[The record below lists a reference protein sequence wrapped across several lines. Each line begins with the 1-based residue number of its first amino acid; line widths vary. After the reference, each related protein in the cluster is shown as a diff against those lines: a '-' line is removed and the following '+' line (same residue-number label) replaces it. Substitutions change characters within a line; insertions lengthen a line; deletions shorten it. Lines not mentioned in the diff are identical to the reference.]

1 MKRIALAVAA
11 VTLLTAGASFATEP
25 QPQPVNQGGVKITG
39 DASINTSNNY
49 NTNYADGSNNKAV
62 QVNGSIVGD
71 VEIDGSFDFNSYNDY
86 NTNYATGSDNVAI
99 QLNGSIVGANPFAE

>member
-11 VTLLTAGASFATEP
+11 VTMLTAGASFADNE
-25 QPQPVNQGGVKITG
+25 PVNQGGVKLT
-39 DASINTSNNY
+39 DVTINTTNSY
-49 NTNYADGSNNKAV
+49 NENYASGDDNVAI

-71 VEIDGSFDFNSYNDY
+71 VDATSVDFTSTNEFNS
-86 NTNYATGSDNVAI
+86 NYADGSDNVAI